1 VTVVTASEA
10 ETSHAACAVAWKH
23 RAVAAEAG
31 RSYLKGACP
40 RTLQGC
46 RAVCAF
52 RFVIFITSRDPAW
65 ETHVRNYMRKHMRQ
79 KRAIAAN
86 A

>member
-1 VTVVTASEA
+1 MCELLHTSPVVQKMMGTKSKSVTVVTASEA

-40 RTLQGC
+40 RAL
-46 RAVCAF
+46 
-52 RFVIFITSRDPAW
+52 
-65 ETHVRNYMRKHMRQ
+65 
-79 KRAIAAN
+79 
-86 A
+86 

>member
-1 VTVVTASEA
+1 MADKKPA
-10 ETSHAACAVAWKH
+10 I
-23 RAVAAEAG
+23 
-31 RSYLKGACP
+31 
-40 RTLQGC
+40 
-46 RAVCAF
+46 CAF

-65 ETHVRNYMRKHMRQ
+65 ETYLRNYMRKYMRQ